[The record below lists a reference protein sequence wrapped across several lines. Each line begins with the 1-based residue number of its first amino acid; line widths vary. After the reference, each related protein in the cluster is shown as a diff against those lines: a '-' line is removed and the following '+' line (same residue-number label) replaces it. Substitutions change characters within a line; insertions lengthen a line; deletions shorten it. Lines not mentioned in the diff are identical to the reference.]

1 MAKKKTLVPKELTTE
16 ELTNLQSTLSAFNQ
30 AKMQVADATL
40 AQQDAVNSMVSMKQ
54 GFAGME
60 QQLVEKYGKDVSVNV
75 QTGALTYKEDGTD

>member
-40 AQQDAVNSMVSMKQ
+40 AQQNAVNSMVSMKE
-54 GFAGME
+54 GFVGME

-75 QTGALTYKEDGTD
+75 QTGALTYKEDGKD